1 MPLKTKM
8 LEVVLDSNQ
17 ETEVVLNSDHEQDK
31 NLLYDSTNCHSAEG
45 SELNGWFASN
55 DKLFSYS
62 HMSVPLTI
70 NLSFNDWTEECSYF
84 FYF

>member
-8 LEVVLDSNQ
+8 LKVVLDSNQ
-17 ETEVVLNSDHEQDK
+17 KTEVVLDSDHEQDK
-31 NLLYDSTNCHSAEG
+31 NLFDSTNCHSAQ
-45 SELNGWFASN
+45 LNGWFASN

-62 HMSVPLTI
+62 HICPVPLTI
-70 NLSFNDWTEECSYF
+70 NNDLTEECSYL

>member
-17 ETEVVLNSDHEQDK
+17 KTEVVLDSDHEQDK
-31 NLLYDSTNCHSAEG
+31 NLLFDSTNCHSAQ
-45 SELNGWFASN
+45 LNGWFASN

-70 NLSFNDWTEECSYF
+70 NNDLTEECSYL